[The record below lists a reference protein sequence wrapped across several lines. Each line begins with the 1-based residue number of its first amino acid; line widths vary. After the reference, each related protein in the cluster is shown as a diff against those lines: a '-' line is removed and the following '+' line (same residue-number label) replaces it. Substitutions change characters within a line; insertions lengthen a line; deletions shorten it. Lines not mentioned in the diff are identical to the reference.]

1 MHNVLCTDT
10 PMCITPQFNFM
21 LDSYGNEC
29 ISLYA
34 LKYIN
39 FGLGMNFLSIRW
51 IYMHKIYIYMYFT
64 KTWQMKLFIQCKEK
78 RKESKKDFK
87 TSVVPKIDWMV
98 KETRISEVV
107 IDRSGFGFKTK
118 CLQKNQILLNDIA
131 ISYKV

>member
-10 PMCITPQFNFM
+10 PLCITPQFNFM

-51 IYMHKIYIYMYFT
+51 IYMHKINIYVLHKNMTNETVYSM
-64 KTWQMKLFIQCKEK
+64 Q
-78 RKESKKDFK
+78 RKE
-87 TSVVPKIDWMV
+87 
-98 KETRISEVV
+98 ERE
-107 IDRSGFGFKTK
+107 
-118 CLQKNQILLNDIA
+118 QKRF
-131 ISYKV
+131 